1 MDPSL
6 QALYNDTRINSNPDS
21 AVVPGAALRVSD
33 NDRFAPVSRADEL
46 EHNYRHNMKG
56 RNPSFGSEAFKAGY
70 RGLWNAGAFVPA
82 LVGETGEWLY
92 EKATGD
98 DSESDGFDIDG
109 AMTKWRRDFT
119 GDWSDRGDWS
129 QMGEFEKAALLSA
142 EYGTELVAGGLG
154 LGAALRWG
162 IKGGAKALGKSAA
175 KDAPGAAKEGAKE
188 TVEESL
194 ESLGKRTAD
203 GTASAVDKELVKKVK
218 EKGGPAAAFVRR
230 GMENAGG
237 KLGVAAAFGAPFWG
251 AMINGSLNDYDL
263 ASMEAG
269 GRFGQLA
276 TAVPAVARGVF
287 WAAGQGARKFNK
299 SRFMKEMKKQGQ
311 PDSVAA
317 KKYEE
322 FMERQRTKD
331 KPTPEMDAEGR
342 DVLQAF
348 MVRTPDGK
356 EVMAV
361 SKEIQGLLKGG
372 LETGAFSP
380 TALAHLKY
388 AVKHAPVRGRGVL
401 KSAAELEEIAIKFLE
416 KTQAELRKKMY
427 GKDPKE
433 AADAWTK
440 LNAVFMNQM
449 EKGIPAEQIED
460 GVDFARREAV
470 QQATMPYLNKNDDV
484 KAAAAARANANN
496 NRVGPN
502 GARIDTQNYTKAA
515 VEAEWKIVGDKY
527 RKARAAGSG
536 LRFKFPISDEVM
548 KRAVY
553 LEEMFGRVISAT
565 PKGVQNFFK
574 KAKARNAEND
584 EFRAGVGEG
593 KLGSVYIPA
602 GVDRASVTP
611 ENVDVAMTGGDLID
625 LYHILSKQAHAA
637 DGMDWEVITKMKQ
650 DVLDIA
656 NRAIDSDKHKLF
668 AERWRGAMA
677 EYKRL
682 DEMTHGN
689 YSAAARAADKTS
701 EKAQSLFT
709 KTEMDGRMM
718 NSLIH
723 TYGGNNDDVILRQ
736 VRGDFA
742 EAAEGDSNPAKFIHD
757 QLRGVDSASPW
768 HGAEGYARAIA
779 DANRTT
785 GGEQASAKAV
795 EGFMKGMPVKV
806 RTAMEDET
814 RNIVMRYLDGSDSS
828 WKFFQ
833 GLTSDPAAA
842 RKITDLMNSAPPGIK
857 NEYLQAVAEYAVT
870 TPNLFSKI
878 SLSGKKTRLALE
890 NILGE
895 GMIGDLEKWA
905 AHAKR
910 DVLKSLRGV
919 FDQTGGEAIN
929 IERYKDV
936 VRQFGEQGAL
946 RLVSRRFFEKYTE
959 NFGRPNARPMMGK
972 MDEVLLGGFTPL
984 NKQLPGGKVDEI
996 GDRLRDSL
1004 RKTADGMVLRQLGI
1018 NSGEGIDGLIEQV
1031 VRQDGSFDENAL
1043 RTLREAMN
1051 VKRGSVKERQGSKTQ
1066 EMARNIFRKRIG
1078 ERMADAMQGDDFDAH
1093 IQRFG
1098 NLYKEVLGV
1107 KRYLNILAAGK
1118 LLQAGQN
1125 TRAAVDS
1132 VANKSWV
1139 DPIAEATGLPLER
1152 VAGRIYQSGLP
1163 LVGGGS
1169 GRISPAT
1176 ALGTA
1181 GAQATSA
1188 WQHRGFVRHYGD
1200 TLDAMLAGALGK
1212 KAMREVAVNDNVLV
1226 RLFAYLRER
1235 DSKNAKPLWDL
1246 LGGEKYLVA
1255 GALSGGGGAGGRTHG
1270 DMQNQQLQYNLTREA
1285 EERGSVE
1292 SERAKKELQ
1301 TYQRFYDPRHGT
1313 KILRGQRQ
1321 RGEVQ

>member
-1 MDPSL
+1 MDPGIDAAVKAARAVSERYR
-6 QALYNDTRINSNPDS
+6 AGRAAGNSDS
-21 AVVPGAALRVSD
+21 AVVPGAALR
-33 NDRFAPVSRADEL
+33 VSRADEL

-56 RNPSFGSEAFKAGY
+56 RNPSFGSEAFKAVG
-70 RGLWNAGAFVPA
+70 RGAWNAGAFLPA
-82 LVGETGEWLY
+82 LANETGEWLY

-154 LGAALRWG
+154 LGAALKWG
-162 IKGGAKALGKSAA
+162 IKGGAKAFGKSAA

-470 QQATMPYLNKNDDV
+470 QKARRPYLNNV
-484 KAAAAARANANN
+484 A
-496 NRVGPN
+496 
-502 GARIDTQNYTKAA
+502 GAKQ
-515 VEAEWKIVGDKY
+515 
-527 RKARAAGSG
+527 ARAARKQANAELVDYNDARIKTQYDTNVAVEDGWRMVSNKYQQAHAAG
-536 LRFKFPISDEVM
+536 KHVRFKFPISDEIM
-548 KRAVY
+548 KRASD
-553 LEEMFGRVISAT
+553 LENLLGKVMFSA
-565 PKGVQNFFK
+565 PRGVQNFFK

-584 EFRAGVGEG
+584 KFRAGVGE
-593 KLGSVYIPA
+593 KLGSFYIPP
-602 GVDRASVTP
+602 GVDRTRLTEP
-611 ENVDVAMTGGDLID
+611 NVDVTMTGSDLID
-625 LYHILSKQAHAA
+625 FYHFLSKDAQAAT
-637 DGMDWEVITKMKQ
+637 GGQSRLITEMKQ
-650 DVLDIA
+650 NVIDVA
-656 NRAIDSDKHKLF
+656 NKPIGSKPNKLF
-668 AERWRGAMA
+668 ADRWKSAMA
-677 EYKRL
+677 EYKRM
-682 DEMTHGN
+682 EEITHGD
-689 YSAAARAADKTS
+689 YSAAARVAGKRG
-701 EKAQSLFT
+701 EKFPSLFT
-709 KTEMDGRMM
+709 DSGINAPMLS
-718 NSLIH
+718 SLVR
-723 TYGGNNDDVILRQ
+723 TLGEKGSDVLMRQ

-742 EAAEGDSNPAKFIHD
+742 DGVEKAENPAKFIVK
-757 QLRGVDSASPW
+757 QLRGAAGDDPFHSASN
-768 HGAEGYARAIA
+768 ARQSFS
-779 DANRTT
+779 DGRRTV
-785 GGEQASAKAV
+785 GGEASGKQ
-795 EGFMKGMPVKV
+795 ETLDEMYKLPDKV
-806 RTAMEDET
+806 RAAMEDET
-814 RNIVMRYLDGSDSS
+814 RNIVMRYLDGSDTSG
-828 WKFFQ
+828 KFF
-833 GLTSDPAAA
+833 GSLTGNPEAA
-842 RKITDLMNSAPPGIK
+842 RRITELMNSAPPAIK
-857 NEYLQAVAEYAVT
+857 NEYLQAVGEYAVLK
-870 TPNLFSKI
+870 PDLFKK
-878 SLSGKKTRLALE
+878 GKQSRSALE
-890 NILGE
+890 NVFGKDAIK
-895 GMIGDLEKWA
+895 DLQKWA
-905 AHAKR
+905 AHSGR
-910 DVLKSLRGV
+910 DVAKSYHGL
-919 FDQTGGEAIN
+919 FDQQQGGAIN
-929 IERYKDV
+929 K
-936 VRQFGEQGAL
+936 VRFETLAQQFGESGAM
-946 RLVSRRFFEKYTE
+946 RLAARRFFEKYTE
-959 NFGRPNARPMMGK
+959 NFGRPNARPLLDK
-972 MDEVLLGGFTPL
+972 MDDTLYGDFTPL
-984 NKQLPGGKVDEI
+984 GEVGKRLQ
-996 GDRLRDSL
+996 DRLRA
-1004 RKTADGMVLRQLGI
+1004 TADEMVLQQLGV
-1018 NSGEGIDGLIEQV
+1018 NSGGGINDLFEQV
-1031 VRQDGSFDENAL
+1031 ARRDGSFDENAW
-1043 RTLREAMN
+1043 RTLLGAMDKNKMAAN
-1051 VKRGSVKERQGSKTQ
+1051 V
-1066 EMARNIFRKRIG
+1066 IRKRVG
-1078 ERMADAMQGDDFDAH
+1078 ERMADAMDGDGFDEH
-1093 IQRFG
+1093 IRRFG
-1098 NLYKEVLGV
+1098 AVYKEVLGDNY
-1107 KRYLNILAAGK
+1107 RNLLAIGE
-1118 LLQAGQN
+1118 LLKVNRQLLEG
-1125 TRAAVDS
+1125 VDYFR
-1132 VANKSWV
+1132 NKSV
-1139 DPIAEATGLPLER
+1139 LDPVAEYTGVPLER
-1152 VAGRIYQSGLP
+1152 VMGRWYAFHAAHLNRGTLIGSAWGQGI
-1163 LVGGGS
+1163 S
-1169 GRISPAT
+1169 GRQKRAFN
-1176 ALGTA
+1176 
-1181 GAQATSA
+1181 
-1188 WQHRGFVRHYGD
+1188 QHVFQE
-1200 TLDAMLAGALGK
+1200 LAGAYGN
-1212 KAMREVAVNDNVLV
+1212 KAMREGAVNPKVFSN
-1226 RLFAYLRER
+1226 LFALMR
-1235 DSKNAKPLWDL
+1235 DGKNAKPLWDL